1 MSIII
6 FLFMITYNL
15 PFTMG
20 ISAQPQISRGGVCA
34 RNSTITARKHRHCPE
49 PLSLAL
55 LGHGSSNYQEGEKA
69 GMLTVPSRNENI
81 VVGLHFSVWM

>member
-1 MSIII
+1 MSVII
-6 FLFMITYNL
+6 FLFVNTYNL

-20 ISAQPQISRGGVCA
+20 ISAQPQISRGGVRA
-34 RNSTITARKHRHCPE
+34 RSSKARTHRHCPE

-69 GMLTVPSRNENI
+69 GLLTVPSRNENI
-81 VVGLHFSVWM
+81 VVGLNFSVWM